1 MTQGEMQEVEYI
13 VATGNSERV
22 FGDFDEALSF
32 AFAAALSVGKVIIDV
47 LVYSEEGAK
56 AFGGDDAAAEY
67 REDPE
72 ASVFRRVELTV
83 NDMGRVP

>member
-1 MTQGEMQEVEYI
+1 VTQEMQDVDYV
-13 VATGNSERV
+13 VAVGKSERV
-22 FGDFDEALSF
+22 FADFDEALSF
-32 AFAAALSVGKVIIDV
+32 AFAAGLSIGKVTLDV

-67 REDPE
+67 REDPD
-72 ASVFRRVELTV
+72 ASVFRRVELTI